1 MKLIDKLNKSHT
13 TYNRCMAKRKF
24 QLTEDQ
30 VRELSYAYG
39 SCKDGPTRTRYQAVR
54 LYGTGYPTKEVTKIT
69 GCSRITLMEWC
80 RNYRSQGIAGL
91 SDRRVGGN
99 AARLTHSQIYELS
112 EKLHTYTPAQLF
124 GESAATADGQF
135 WTVPD
140 LRRAILRWYGVS
152 YQSPS
157 SYLRYFDICG
167 FSYQR
172 PEQVYRSRSEAN
184 VAEFEAQLEKS

>member
-1 MKLIDKLNKSHT
+1 
-13 TYNRCMAKRKF
+13 MARQRF

-30 VRELSYAYG
+30 VRELTYAYG
-39 SCKDGPTRTRYQAVR
+39 SCKDGPTRTRYQTVR
-54 LYGTGYPTKEVTKIT
+54 LYGTGYPTKEVTQIT

-80 RNYRSQGIAGL
+80 RKYNTEGVAGL

-99 AARLTHSQIYELS
+99 AARLTHSQIYELR
-112 EKLHTYTPAQLF
+112 EKLHTYTPTQLF
-124 GESAATADGQF
+124 GDTAATTDGQF

-140 LRRAILRWYGVS
+140 LRRAIEQWYGVS

-157 SYLRYFDICG
+157 SYLRYFDICD

-172 PEQVYRSRSEAN
+172 PDKVYKSRSEAK
-184 VAEFEAQLEKS
+184 VAEFEAALEKN

>member
-1 MKLIDKLNKSHT
+1 
-13 TYNRCMAKRKF
+13 MARRRF

-30 VRELSYAYG
+30 VRELTYAYG
-39 SCKDGPTRTRYQAVR
+39 QCKDGPTRTRYQAVK
-54 LYGTGYPTKEVTKIT
+54 LYGTGYPTKEVTHIT

-80 RNYRSQGIAGL
+80 RNYRAEGIAGL
-91 SDRRVGGN
+91 ANKRVGGN
-99 AARLTHSQIYELS
+99 AARLTRSQIQDL
-112 EKLHTYTPAQLF
+112 KNRLHTYTPAQLF
-124 GESAATADGQF
+124 SESAATADGQF

-140 LRRAILRWYGVS
+140 LRRAIWHWYGVS

-172 PEQVYRSRSEAN
+172 PDKVYKSRSEAK
-184 VAEFEAQLEKS
+184 VLEFEAQLEKN